1 MVCLNQTPLDFKGN
15 TDRIIEFINRS
26 KDQGAQVICF
36 PELTITGYNCEDM
49 FLSLETVR
57 DSIRS
62 LKKIIPETEGVVVT
76 LGLPLYFRGALY
88 NCAIVL
94 QNGKIL
100 GIKPKTQLP
109 REGVHYESRWFQAWP
124 FGEVEKF
131 EILGEEVPF
140 GDLPYKFGSL
150 QVAVEICEEAWGV
163 RSQTYGQGIS
173 GVELVLNLSAS
184 HFALGK
190 YKTREVL

>member
-1 MVCLNQTPLDFKGN
+1 MDRIRVSAVCLNQTPLDFKGN

-76 LGLPLYFRGALY
+76 LGLPLYFRELY
-88 NCAIVL
+88 IIV
-94 QNGKIL
+94 QSFFKMA
-100 GIKPKTQLP
+100 K
-109 REGVHYESRWFQAWP
+109 YWESNLRLNFLERVCITNQDG
-124 FGEVEKF
+124 FRHGRLEK
-131 EILGEEVPF
+131 
-140 GDLPYKFGSL
+140 
-150 QVAVEICEEAWGV
+150 
-163 RSQTYGQGIS
+163 
-173 GVELVLNLSAS
+173 
-184 HFALGK
+184 
-190 YKTREVL
+190 